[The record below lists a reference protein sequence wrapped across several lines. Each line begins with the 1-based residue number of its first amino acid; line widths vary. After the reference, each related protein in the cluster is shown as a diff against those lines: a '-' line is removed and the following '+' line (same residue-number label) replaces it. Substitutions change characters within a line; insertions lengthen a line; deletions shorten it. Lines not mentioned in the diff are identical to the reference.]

1 MCAFVVA
8 PSASLASIA
17 RWRRPGPSDRRG
29 IASPSPRG
37 ARSHR
42 RGPPASA
49 SASASPSL
57 SDLLADLRDAAG
69 DKNGTDLD
77 DAQRARVASILADVE
92 SLADDPAPARKDLSG
107 TVWSLLYTDSGGN
120 SSGKIGPFV
129 GRVTQVFA
137 PAPGEGRYRNVVEIG
152 PVVVELSAV
161 AEEVRPDTLK
171 VTFLDTAA
179 RAFGRELVRKPFPRG
194 RAGTWRMAYV
204 GEDAR
209 VLYTNQGNVFV
220 LVRER

>member
-1 MCAFVVA
+1 M
-8 PSASLASIA
+8 
-17 RWRRPGPSDRRG
+17 
-29 IASPSPRG
+29 
-37 ARSHR
+37 
-42 RGPPASA
+42 
-49 SASASPSL
+49 

-179 RAFGRELVRKPFPRG
+179 RVWEGVGAKTVSAG

>member
-1 MCAFVVA
+1 M
-8 PSASLASIA
+8 
-17 RWRRPGPSDRRG
+17 
-29 IASPSPRG
+29 
-37 ARSHR
+37 
-42 RGPPASA
+42 
-49 SASASPSL
+49 

-69 DKNGTDLD
+69 DKNGTDRD
-77 DAQRARVASILADVE
+77 DAQRARVASILADVV

-107 TVWSLLYTDSGGN
+107 TRWSLLYTDSGGN

-152 PVVVELSAV
+152 PLVVELSAV
-161 AEEVRPDTLK
+161 AEELQPDKLK

-179 RAFGRELVRKPFPRG
+179 FAFGKELVRKPFPEG

-204 GEDAR
+204 GEEVR

>member
-1 MCAFVVA
+1 M
-8 PSASLASIA
+8 
-17 RWRRPGPSDRRG
+17 
-29 IASPSPRG
+29 
-37 ARSHR
+37 
-42 RGPPASA
+42 
-49 SASASPSL
+49 

-69 DKNGTDLD
+69 DKNGTDRD

-107 TVWSLLYTDSGGN
+107 TSWSLLYTDSGGN

-152 PVVVELSAV
+152 PLVVELSAV
-161 AEEVRPDTLK
+161 AEELQPDKLK

-179 RAFGRELVRKPFPRG
+179 LAFGKELVRKSFPEG

-204 GEDAR
+204 GEEVR